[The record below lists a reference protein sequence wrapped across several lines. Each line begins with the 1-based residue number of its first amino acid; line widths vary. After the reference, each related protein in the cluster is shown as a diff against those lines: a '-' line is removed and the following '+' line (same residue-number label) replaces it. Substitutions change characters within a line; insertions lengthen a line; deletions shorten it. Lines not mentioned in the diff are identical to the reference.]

1 MPTSWKNMTLNF
13 WKTMSDSLKPQLL
26 EYALDPALRAFST
39 TRQGGV
45 SRDNYASFNINAYCG
60 DEADSIRQNKQ
71 ALCDELGIEPQRL
84 IMPHQTHTA
93 CVRVVDEAFF
103 ASSAAEQQAALE
115 GVDALITDQ
124 ARLCI
129 GVSTADCVPVL
140 LADKDQ
146 RVVAAIHAGWR
157 GTQAGIAAN
166 AVETMCRT
174 FNLRAADLRAVIGPS
189 ISMQAFEVG
198 QEVYD
203 AFAATGQFP
212 MSQIARRYP
221 SKEGA
226 EKWHIDLWAANFLT
240 LEQCGL
246 PMEHIQVSGVCT
258 YTQSDRFFSARR
270 LGINSGRIFTGI
282 MKK

>member
-1 MPTSWKNMTLNF
+1 
-13 WKTMSDSLKPQLL
+13 
-26 EYALDPALRAFST
+26 
-39 TRQGGV
+39 
-45 SRDNYASFNINAYCG
+45 
-60 DEADSIRQNKQ
+60 
-71 ALCDELGIEPQRL
+71 
-84 IMPHQTHTA
+84 MPHQTHTA

-103 ASSAAEQQAALE
+103 AFSAAEQQAALE

-124 ARLCI
+124 TRLCI

>member
-1 MPTSWKNMTLNF
+1 
-13 WKTMSDSLKPQLL
+13 
-26 EYALDPALRAFST
+26 
-39 TRQGGV
+39 
-45 SRDNYASFNINAYCG
+45 
-60 DEADSIRQNKQ
+60 
-71 ALCDELGIEPQRL
+71 
-84 IMPHQTHTA
+84 
-93 CVRVVDEAFF
+93 
-103 ASSAAEQQAALE
+103 
-115 GVDALITDQ
+115 
-124 ARLCI
+124 
-129 GVSTADCVPVL
+129 
-140 LADKDQ
+140 
-146 RVVAAIHAGWR
+146 
-157 GTQAGIAAN
+157 
-166 AVETMCRT
+166 
-174 FNLRAADLRAVIGPS
+174 
-189 ISMQAFEVG
+189 MQAFEVG